1 MKYRRLYRKGSCV
14 FLTMV
19 LQDRRS
25 SLLTENVLQFRSAI
39 SYVRC
44 KTPFTIN
51 AIVVLPDHCHMLITL
66 PSDSWDYSSIV
77 RDIKKRFTFLTKQR
91 NIWQRR
97 FWEHTIREEEDFAR
111 HVDYIHGN
119 PVKHGY
125 VDTPK
130 EWPYSSV
137 GQRA

>member
-1 MKYRRLYRKGSCV
+1 
-14 FLTMV
+14 
-19 LQDRRS
+19 
-25 SLLTENVLQFRSAI
+25 
-39 SYVRC
+39 
-44 KTPFTIN
+44 
-51 AIVVLPDHCHMLITL
+51 MLITL

-137 GQRA
+137 GRRA